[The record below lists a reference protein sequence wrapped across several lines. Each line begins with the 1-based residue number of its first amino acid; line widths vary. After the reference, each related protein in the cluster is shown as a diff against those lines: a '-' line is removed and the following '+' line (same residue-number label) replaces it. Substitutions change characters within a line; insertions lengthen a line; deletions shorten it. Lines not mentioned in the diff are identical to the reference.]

1 MSFGRSRLPWIA
13 PAVLGLACV
22 VSNASAQ
29 SDRVYRT
36 VSSSRQPLG
45 ERDFT
50 VEARFALGHFNLT
63 RDQSGALYR
72 TTLLYDEALF
82 EPEQTYDSHNRVLT
96 VDLTHEEG
104 RRSRNINLRN
114 LRDLRQRLDIALA
127 PSVPARV
134 NLEFGVV
141 RADIDFGGMS
151 LIRSD
156 IKIGASEVVVRFSR
170 PTIAPCERL
179 HVTMGAAEFSAEQ
192 LGNSNCAE
200 LSFEGAAGALALDFS
215 GEWQHEGKTAARV
228 KLGFGTLKLQFP
240 SHLGVAISIK
250 RFLASFDGSGFV
262 KRGDTYYSRNYD
274 SATAQLDLDIN
285 AVLGDIEVVWVPR

>member
-1 MSFGRSRLPWIA
+1 MSFGQSRLPRIA
-13 PAVLGLACV
+13 PAILGLACV
-22 VSNASAQ
+22 VSSASAQ

-36 VSSSRQPLG
+36 VSASRQHVG

-50 VEARFALGHFNLT
+50 VQAQFALGHFNLT

-72 TTLLYDEALF
+72 ATLLYDEEFF
-82 EPEQTYDSHNRVLT
+82 EPEQTYDSRNRVLT
-96 VDLTHEEG
+96 VELSREEG
-104 RRSRNINLRN
+104 RRSRNINLRD
-114 LRDLRQRLDIALA
+114 LRNLRQRLDLALS
-127 PSVPARV
+127 PSVPVRV

-151 LIRSD
+151 LVRSD
-156 IKIGASEVVVRFSR
+156 IKMGASEVVVRFSR
-170 PTIAPCERL
+170 PTIAPCEYL
-179 HVTMGAAEFSAEQ
+179 QVTMGAAEFSAEQ

-215 GEWQHEGKTAARV
+215 GEWQHEGTTATRV

-250 RFLASFDGSGFV
+250 RFLASFDVSGFV
-262 KRGDTYYSRNYD
+262 KRGDRYYSSNYD
-274 SATAQLDLDIN
+274 TAAAQLDLDID